1 MLKYIAL
8 ENHPSDARLSICED
22 GICQTLR
29 QRMGTGGGNVPLV
42 LVINEDDEKQN
53 DICLR
58 CSWKRNG
65 GGVGVWMRKWV
76 RPISITNVPT
86 LSLQEILSNHRQ

>member
-1 MLKYIAL
+1 MLLKYIAL

-58 CSWKRNG
+58 CSWKRNWWG
-65 GGVGVWMRKWV
+65 G
-76 RPISITNVPT
+76 SD
-86 LSLQEILSNHRQ
+86 NHW